1 MIRKREN
8 TAHVVGRPSEV
19 DQLRLFIRNL
29 QLTYKQH
36 LKFTPFDNFASL
48 KKGGM
53 LIEEELLKKTIAKIG
68 SNLESNHQNKDK
80 KGQ

>member
-1 MIRKREN
+1 M
-8 TAHVVGRPSEV
+8 
-19 DQLRLFIRNL
+19 
-29 QLTYKQH
+29 YKQH

-53 LIEEELLKKTIAKIG
+53 LIEEKLLKKTIAKIG